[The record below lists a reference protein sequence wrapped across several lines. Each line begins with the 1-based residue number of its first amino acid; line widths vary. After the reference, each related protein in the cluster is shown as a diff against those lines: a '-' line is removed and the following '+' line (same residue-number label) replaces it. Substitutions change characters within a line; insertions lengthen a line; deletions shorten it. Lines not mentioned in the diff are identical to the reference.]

1 MENPPKKIG
10 SKKGEGKRLSRSF
23 LSVWPRAWS
32 GRRGGTIRPLKGPL
46 ALALFLLAA
55 PAAPA
60 PEPVFV
66 DRAAAWGLDF
76 RYTNGRTGELY
87 FPEIM
92 GGGAALFDYDGDGD
106 LDAFLVQGH
115 PLGKAER
122 GKGGRLFR
130 NELIAGGKRSPE
142 PRFVDVTEAAGIRA
156 TGYGMGAA
164 VGDFDNDGRPDLYL
178 TNFGSNQL
186 WKNNGDGTFKD
197 VTRAA
202 GADDPRWSAS
212 ASFADFDRDG
222 WLDLYVVN
230 YVDYAVERNL
240 RCYAASSRPDYCGPS
255 SFQPVPS
262 RLLRNQG
269 DGTFEDVSLRS
280 GIGRKAGPGLGVIAA
295 DLDGDGWQDFY
306 VANDG
311 TANFLWL
318 NQRNG
323 TFKEEGLLAGVAVNA
338 AGLPEASMGVTA
350 GDMDGDG
357 DDDLFLTHLTGETN
371 TLYVNQGGG
380 LFEDR
385 SAASGLAAP
394 SLPFTA
400 FGTRWFDFDNDGW
413 LDLVTANGAVR
424 ILEDK
429 ARQGDPFPFAQRGQ
443 LFRNLGNG
451 RFAEVGEEA
460 GEALRKEMVG
470 RGAAFGDV
478 DNDGDTDVLIVDG
491 DGPAR
496 LLVNQVGS
504 RKPWIGLRLAGG
516 KAARDLLGARVTV
529 FRKGAPALVRRSSTD
544 GSYASAHDPR
554 VLVGLGEAR
563 DVERLRVDWPDGK
576 TETFSPPPLNTYTT
590 LLQGTGAPVA
600 QP

>member
-1 MENPPKKIG
+1 MN
-10 SKKGEGKRLSRSF
+10 
-23 LSVWPRAWS
+23 
-32 GRRGGTIRPLKGPL
+32 GPL
-46 ALALFLLAA
+46 ALALLLLAA

-115 PLGKAER
+115 PLGKLEV

-130 NELIAGGKRSPE
+130 NDLIAGGKRQPE

-178 TNFGSNQL
+178 TNFGGNQL
-186 WKNNGDGTFKD
+186 WKNQGDGTFKD

-202 GADDPRWSAS
+202 SADDPRWSVS
-212 ASFADFDRDG
+212 ATFADFDRDG

-230 YVDYAVERNL
+230 YVVFAVERNV
-240 RCYAASSRPDYCGPS
+240 RCFAASSRPDYCGPS
-255 SFQPVPS
+255 SFPPVPA
-262 RLLRNQG
+262 RLLRNRG

-280 GIGRKAGPGLGVIAA
+280 GIGRKAGPGLGVVAA

-318 NQRNG
+318 NQKDG
-323 TFKEEGLLAGVAVNA
+323 TFKEGALLAGVAVNA

-350 GDMDGDG
+350 GDLDGDG

-400 FGTRWFDFDNDGW
+400 FGTRFLDYDNDGW

-451 RFAEVGEEA
+451 RFTEVGEEA
-460 GEALRKEMVG
+460 GEPLRKEMVG

-478 DNDGDTDVLIVDG
+478 DNDGDVDVLMVDG
-491 DGPAR
+491 NGPAR
-496 LLVNQVGS
+496 LLVNRIGS
-504 RKPWIGLRLAGG
+504 RKPWIGLRLMGA
-516 KAARDLLGARVTV
+516 KRDLLGARVTV
-529 FRKGAPALVRRSSTD
+529 FRKGAPALVRRASTD
-544 GSYASAHDPR
+544 GSYASANDPR
-554 VLVGLGEAR
+554 LTIGLGEAPQ
-563 DVERLRVDWPDGK
+563 VERLSIAWPDGS

-590 LLQGTGAPVA
+590 LLQGTGTPAAKKP
-600 QP
+600 